1 MNQQSEQAKVNK
13 TGNTAKISVPATEP
27 SPAAAQE
34 NAKVASKNVAPVQEQ
49 KKAASTPAQSVQ
61 PVLTPEQVAQLQEKA
76 AKADEN
82 WNRLLRVT
90 ADFDN
95 FKKRAAREK
104 QDAIKYANEAL
115 LTKLIPVLDTFEMA
129 LNAANAS
136 TGTVQ
141 SLHAGITMIS
151 SQLKNVLKE
160 AGLEEVDARNKAFD
174 PNFHEAV
181 AQKETHEIPEGH
193 VVQQMR
199 KGYKFR
205 DRLVRAAT
213 VVVAKKPVK

>member
-13 TGNTAKISVPATEP
+13 TGNTAKTTVPTVEP
-27 SPAAAQE
+27 SSAAAQE
-34 NAKVASKNVAPVQEQ
+34 KVKAVPQNVPQAQEAKNA
-49 KKAASTPAQSVQ
+49 PAQ

-129 LNAANAS
+129 LSAASAS
-136 TGTVQ
+136 TSTAQ
-141 SLHAGITMIS
+141 SLHAGVSMIS

-160 AGLEEVDARNKAFD
+160 AGLEEVDATNKVFD

-181 AQKETHEIPEGH
+181 AQKETHEVAEGH